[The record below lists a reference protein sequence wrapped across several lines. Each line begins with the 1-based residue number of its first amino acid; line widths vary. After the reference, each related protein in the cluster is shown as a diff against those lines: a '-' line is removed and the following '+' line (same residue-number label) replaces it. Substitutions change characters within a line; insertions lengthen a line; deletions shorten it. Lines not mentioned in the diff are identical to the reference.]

1 MRKVWVLFFV
11 AGLCGCTRV
20 NEASKNVEDTKQPAM
35 AQEEEAVQ
43 HTLDCTKE
51 SDSVSFQAQGDHVE
65 SQIQTFYLSFA
76 DLGIGEGMS
85 SEDMMNAINSSLAR
99 SYDALQGVDAV
110 GSLEDNRVK
119 VTVTIDYRRAD
130 IQALIDAGLLHEG
143 EVDTKYVSLGKTQT
157 QLEKEGYS
165 CTVQ

>member
-51 SDSVSFQAQGDHVE
+51 SDSVSLQAQGDHV
-65 SQIQTFYLSFA
+65 
-76 DLGIGEGMS
+76 
-85 SEDMMNAINSSLAR
+85 
-99 SYDALQGVDAV
+99 
-110 GSLEDNRVK
+110 
-119 VTVTIDYRRAD
+119 
-130 IQALIDAGLLHEG
+130 
-143 EVDTKYVSLGKTQT
+143 
-157 QLEKEGYS
+157 
-165 CTVQ
+165 